1 MTTDQIRI
9 TSRAEL
15 VDALAVACELEHG
28 LSLQYLFAAFSLRKD
43 PDEGLVDDLELV
55 AVRKWAAN
63 IFFVAAQEMLHLA
76 QASNL
81 LLAIGGAPHLA
92 RPNFPQ
98 LAGTYPPDLGWE
110 LSAFSVPTLER
121 FIAYE
126 RPDPDPGSAADA
138 KPEPGDPIVPSRL
151 THASIGQMYAA
162 IEQAFANL
170 AIPNS
175 QLFIGDPN
183 DQLPGWL
190 VNFPQLVEVID
201 RETAKRATLLII
213 DQGEGTR
220 RDSVDSHYGIFS
232 AINTELNEMLRANPS
247 FEPARPV
254 ADNPLC
260 ELHTFIGSDP
270 DAPVVNIISD
280 PTTRAVQD
288 LFTVAYDVL
297 VLALFRNFAAGRS
310 DEGASVL
317 KQVTLGLMMTVIR
330 PLGEL
335 LTRLPMGPGYVGLTA
350 GPSFEYFP
358 EIELLPHA
366 AAARIAMAERLDDAA
381 AAAEVLARSNALDP
395 GKAGVIASVGSN
407 LARFAVALRG

>member
-1 MTTDQIRI
+1 MTTDPIRI

-43 PDEGLVDDLELV
+43 PDEGLGDDLELV

-110 LSAFSVPTLER
+110 LTAFSVETLER

-126 RPDPDPGSAADA
+126 RPDPDPGSAADS

-162 IEQAFANL
+162 IEQAFADL
-170 AIPNS
+170 AIPHNE
-175 QLFIGDPN
+175 LFIGDPN

-190 VNFPQLVEVID
+190 VNFPQLVEVSN
-201 RETAKRATLLII
+201 RESAKRATLLII

-232 AINTELNEMLRANPS
+232 AINTELNEMLLANPD

-260 ELHTFIGSDP
+260 EVHTVIGNDP

-317 KQVTLGLMMTVIR
+317 KQVTLGLMMNVIR

-366 AAARIAMAERLDDAA
+366 AAARIAMAERLGDAA
-381 AAAEVLARSNALDP
+381 AAAEVLARSTTLDP
-395 GKAGVIASVGSN
+395 GQAGVIASVGTT
-407 LARFAVALRG
+407 LAGFAVALRG

>member
-1 MTTDQIRI
+1 VTTDPIRI
-9 TSRAEL
+9 SSRAEL

-43 PDEGLVDDLELV
+43 PDEGLGDDLELV

-81 LLAIGGAPHLA
+81 LLAVGGAPHLA

-98 LAGTYPPDLGWE
+98 LPGTYPPDLGWE
-110 LSAFSVPTLER
+110 LTAFSGPTLAR

-126 RPDPDPGSAADA
+126 RPDPDPGSAAGSE
-138 KPEPGDPIVPSRL
+138 PQPGDPIVPSRL
-151 THASIGQMYAA
+151 RHASIGQMYAA
-162 IEQAFANL
+162 IEQAFTDL
-170 AIPNS
+170 AIPKRE
-175 QLFIGDPN
+175 LFIGNPN
-183 DQLPGWL
+183 DQLPGSL
-190 VNFPQLVEVID
+190 VNFPQLVEVVD
-201 RETAKRATLLII
+201 RESAKRATLLII

-220 RDSVDSHYGIFS
+220 RDSADSHYGIFS
-232 AINTELNEMLRANPS
+232 AINTELNDMQRANPD
-247 FEPARPV
+247 FQPARTV

-270 DAPVVNIISD
+270 DGPVVNIISD
-280 PTTRAVQD
+280 PTTRSVQD

-297 VLALFRNFAAGRS
+297 VLALFRNFAGGR
-310 DEGASVL
+310 DDKGASVL

-358 EIELLPHA
+358 EIELVPHA
-366 AAARIAMAERLDDAA
+366 AAARTAMAERLGDAA
-381 AAAEVLARSNALDP
+381 EAAAVLARSQALDP
-395 GKAGVIASVGSN
+395 GKAGVIASVGGN
-407 LARFAVALRG
+407 LARFAAALRG